1 MVYDVLSI
9 YRELAFSFL
18 FFSIQV
24 PIIQYLMIQNLYLLE
39 FIIIVCH
46 NLFHFSLRLYIYNK
60 MILISSFN
68 FRADYYKP
76 DDSKNLSIVFN
87 ASFIFINKYF
97 LSLSHLLVYLIYN
110 L

>member
-1 MVYDVLSI
+1 ML
-9 YRELAFSFL
+9 
-18 FFSIQV
+18 
-24 PIIQYLMIQNLYLLE
+24 
-39 FIIIVCH
+39 
-46 NLFHFSLRLYIYNK
+46 
-60 MILISSFN
+60 LISSFN

-76 DDSKNLSIVFN
+76 DVSKNLSIVFN